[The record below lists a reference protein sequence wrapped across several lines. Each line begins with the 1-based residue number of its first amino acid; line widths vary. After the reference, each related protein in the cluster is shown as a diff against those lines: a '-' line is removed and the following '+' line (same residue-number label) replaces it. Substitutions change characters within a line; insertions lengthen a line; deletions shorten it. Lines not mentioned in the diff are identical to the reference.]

1 MRLLKTSLLLII
13 ASTFCLAQKFET
25 PAPFPTDGAPPF
37 IVGKGES
44 IFLKGDFGNL
54 NGRNAAANTLRS
66 FSPLLGDAE
75 LVEVSDKTDHL
86 GMRHVRVHQYIDGK
100 PVIGSEMIVHADKS
114 GAIYAINGRFIDT
127 NGAQRRATI
136 SEKGALAKGLAMA
149 NLRDAK
155 LLEPGA
161 MAYVADDNGR
171 AFLAWSFLVS
181 YEDSVG
187 PQKDRLYV
195 DANGSNTYVRH
206 PLHQH
211 SRNRR
216 TYTANNGTSLPGS
229 LVRTEGSGNSG
240 DAALDA
246 AHNNAGTTYD
256 FYNSVFGRDSYDNN
270 GATMYSTVHYSSNY
284 NNAFWNGSQMVY
296 GDGDGSTFSPLS
308 QSLDV
313 VAHELTHAVTSSES
327 NLVYSYESGA
337 LNEAMS
343 DIFGAACESWS
354 NSWVIN
360 SNTWS
365 LGEDIYTPGTPGDAL
380 RYMDDPAAAG
390 DRDYY
395 PTRYTG
401 SADNGGV
408 HTNSGIAN
416 LAFVLLVEGGTHPR
430 GKTTVNVSS
439 IGIQKAIQIFYRA
452 NTVYLT
458 SSSNFQA
465 ARNATAS
472 AAADLYG
479 QTEVD
484 AVHEAWDAVG
494 VPGSGGGGG
503 GGGSCSGVT
512 ETGSLSGTGAES
524 FHPNG
529 TYYYSSTSGTHT
541 ASLNGPSSADFDLYL
556 WKWSGSWGTVASST
570 SASSVES
577 ITYNGTSGYYA
588 WRVYSYS
595 GSGSYTIC
603 TDKP

>member
-1 MRLLKTSLLLII
+1 LRILKTCLLLVI

-25 PAPFPTDGAPPF
+25 PTPFPTDGAPPF
-37 IVGKGES
+37 IAGKGEP
-44 IFLKGDFGNL
+44 IFLKGDFGNMT
-54 NGRNAAANTLRS
+54 GRAGAASMLRS
-66 FSPLLGDAE
+66 YSPMLGDAE

-86 GMRHVRVHQYIDGK
+86 GMRHVRVRQFIDGL
-100 PVIGSEMIVHADKS
+100 PVIGSDMLVHADNS
-114 GAIYAINGRFIDT
+114 GTVYAINGRFVDT
-127 NGAQRRATI
+127 TQTARRATI
-136 SEKGALAKGLAMA
+136 SEKGALAKGLSIA
-149 NLRDAK
+149 NLRGAK
-155 LLEPGA
+155 LVEPGT
-161 MAYVADDNGR
+161 MAYVADANGQ

-181 YEDSVG
+181 YTDSVG

-206 PLHQH
+206 PQH
-211 SRNRR
+211 HHARNRN
-216 TYTANNGTSLPGS
+216 TYDANNGTSLPGS
-229 LVRTEGSGNSG
+229 LVRNEGSGNSG

-256 FYNSVFGRDSYDNN
+256 FYNAVFGRDSYNN
-270 GATMYSTVHYSSNY
+270 AGATLKSTVHYSNNY
-284 NNAFWNGSQMVY
+284 NNAFWNGTQMVY
-296 GDGDGSTFSPLS
+296 GDGDGVTFSPLS

-354 NSWVIN
+354 NSWVVN
-360 SNTWS
+360 ANTWK

-380 RYMDDPAAAG
+380 RFMDDPAAAG

-395 PTRYTG
+395 PDRYTG

-416 LAFVLLVEGGTHPR
+416 LAFVLLVDGGTHPR
-430 GKTTVNVSS
+430 GKTSINVPS
-439 IGIQKAIQIFYRA
+439 IGMQKAIQIFYRA

-458 SSSNFQA
+458 STSNFQA

-484 AVHEAWDAVG
+484 AVHDAWDAVG
-494 VPGSGGGGG
+494 APGGSGG
-503 GGGSCSGVT
+503 GGGSCSGT
-512 ETGSLSGTGAES
+512 LENGTATGTGDEN

-529 TYYYSSTSGTHT
+529 TYYYSSTSGTHS
-541 ASLNGPSSADFDLYL
+541 AQLNGPSNADLDLYL
-556 WKWSGSWGTVASST
+556 WKWNGSWVTVSSST
-570 SASSVES
+570 SASSVET
-577 ITYNGTSGYYA
+577 INYNGSAGYYA